1 MNRKHRKS
9 KGRSARLQS
18 VTLCIS
24 TALVLILLGLVVFS
38 TLLGRNLSA
47 LVRENL
53 LVTVMLEH
61 DMGDSEAQTLTRSI
75 AQRPYIKTIKFV
87 SAGEALR
94 EAAREMG
101 SDPRTFTDGVNP
113 YTSSIELTLK
123 SDYANN
129 DSLQWIARELKKYPK
144 VAQISYQRDL
154 INMVNENLAKTGLIL
169 LVLAVLL
176 SIVSFSL
183 INNTVRLGIYARRFS
198 IHTMKLV
205 GASWGFIRAPFVRR
219 SVVIGMLA
227 ALLACVAL
235 GFCFYGLYCSE
246 PEIVTVVSWRE
257 LAITGVVVFGFG
269 IIITAICTCISVNRF
284 LRMKAGELYKI

>member
-176 SIVSFSL
+176 TIVSFSL

-219 SVVIGMLA
+219 SVEIGRA
-227 ALLACVAL
+227 HV
-235 GFCFYGLYCSE
+235 
-246 PEIVTVVSWRE
+246 
-257 LAITGVVVFGFG
+257 
-269 IIITAICTCISVNRF
+269 
-284 LRMKAGELYKI
+284 